1 MVRPKFLSLAGCLRN
16 CIRKTKLADTGIIV
30 RTDRTAI
37 QNGFMFIIRYEQK
50 QEWKLLTNITEN
62 SSTFIGG
69 EMNQLIT

>member
-1 MVRPKFLSLAGCLRN
+1 M
-16 CIRKTKLADTGIIV
+16 ADTGIIV